1 MARVVMWGC
10 TLCVTAAGCGSGVSA
25 ENVRRLG
32 GVLPVS
38 CGGGRVG
45 GVVRGPG
52 PTVDRKNVQNGKRQ
66 KGRDGGVQTHRNFGG
81 AERQSIFYTNG
92 SAHQR

>member
-1 MARVVMWGC
+1 MARVVMWGRM
-10 TLCVTAAGCGSGVSA
+10 LCVIAAGCGSGVSA
-25 ENVRRLG
+25 KNVRRLG

-38 CGGGRVG
+38 CGGGRVR
-45 GVVRGPG
+45 GVVRCPG
-52 PTVDRKNVQNGKRQ
+52 PAVDRKEIQDRKRQ